1 MCLEDFHPG
10 TILLSYMRIVMLV
23 LSDGIRNGFSV
34 RGERPTEN
42 DHVLLCWVRKPR
54 LGTFIRDGIYT
65 VTLQLFCSQ
74 GMGVG
79 VGLDDS

>member
-10 TILLSYMRIVMLV
+10 TILLSEIRIVMLV
-23 LSDGIRNGFSV
+23 VRDGIRNGFRV
-34 RGERPTEN
+34 RGERPTEK
-42 DHVLLCWVRKPR
+42 DHALLCWVRKPR
-54 LGTFIRDGIYT
+54 LGSFIREGIYT

-79 VGLDDS
+79 LGSEDS